1 MAYNEEYDRI
11 NNIHNNFSYLNY
23 SKLEEKNNP
32 NNLSLLNLD

>member
-23 SKLEEKNNP
+23 SKLEEKIQIIY
-32 NNLSLLNLD
+32 LLMNLD